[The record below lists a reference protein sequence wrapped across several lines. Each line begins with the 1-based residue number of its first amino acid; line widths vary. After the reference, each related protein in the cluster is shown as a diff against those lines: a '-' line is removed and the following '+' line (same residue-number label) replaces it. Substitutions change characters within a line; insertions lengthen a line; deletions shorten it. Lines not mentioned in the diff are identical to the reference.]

1 MPLFL
6 SPPGL
11 SLMATAMLLACTSPG
26 RSDSAGAEARSGTPP
41 APIASAGVA
50 ADTGDEPRAS
60 RTLGSANAP
69 ITIYEMSDFQCPFC
83 RRHALETHPQL
94 VREYV
99 ETGKV
104 RVVFINFPITEIHPN
119 AVPAA
124 QFGLCAARAGRFW
137 DAHRLLFRH
146 QPSWKALPDPAPFL
160 ITLADS
166 LGISREETVSCLEDP
181 AVTAAIR
188 HEAEGSIRAG
198 ANSTPTFYIEGGL
211 LVGAQ
216 PISVFRPILDSIYE
230 LRIGGSRQDR

>member
-1 MPLFL
+1 MIAVSRPF
-6 SPPGL
+6 SR
-11 SLMATAMLLACTSPG
+11 SLAAAVLLLACTPG
-26 RSDSAGAEARSGTPP
+26 RSDSTGGDAGPRAPAPP
-41 APIASAGVA
+41 AVASADTQG
-50 ADTGDEPRAS
+50 ADPRAS
-60 RTLGSANAP
+60 RSLGSPNAP

-124 QFGLCAARAGRFW
+124 QFGLCAARVDRFW

-146 QPSWKALPDPAPFL
+146 QSAWRALPDPAPFL

-166 LGISREETVSCLEDP
+166 LGISREETVRCLEDP

-188 HEAEGSIRAG
+188 QEGEGSIRAG
-198 ANSTPTFYIEGGL
+198 ARSTPTFYIEGGL
-211 LVGAQ
+211 LIGAQ
-216 PISVFRPILDSIYE
+216 PISVFRPILDSIYAVKTRE
-230 LRIGGSRQDR
+230 D

>member
-1 MPLFL
+1 MRHASNPAGRTLAAAAL
-6 SPPGL
+6 
-11 SLMATAMLLACTSPG
+11 LLACTPG
-26 RSDSAGAEARSGTPP
+26 RSDSARSEP
-41 APIASAGVA
+41 AASQPSAPVA
-50 ADTGDEPRAS
+50 ATAAPAADQAGDPRSS
-60 RTLGSANAP
+60 RSLGSASAP

-104 RVVFINFPITEIHPN
+104 RVVFINLPISDIHPN

-124 QFGLCAARAGRFW
+124 EFGLCAARAGRFW

-146 QPSWKALPDPAPFL
+146 QSAWGPLADPGPFL

-166 LGISREETVSCLEDP
+166 LGISREETVRCLEDP
-181 AVTAAIR
+181 AITAAVR
-188 HEAEGSIRAG
+188 QEGEGSVRAG
-198 ANSTPTFYIEGGL
+198 ARSTPTFYIEGGL

-216 PISVFRPILDSIYE
+216 PISVFRPILDSIYAE
-230 LRIGGSRQDR
+230 RAGSGKR

>member
-1 MPLFL
+1 MRTLP
-6 SPPGL
+6 SRIARAIAVGL
-11 SLMATAMLLACTSPG
+11 LVACTPG
-26 RSDSAGAEARSGTPP
+26 RSDSGGGE
-41 APIASAGVA
+41 ASAPSRAVLPAMAHVDTQGA
-50 ADTGDEPRAS
+50 GSQGADPRAS
-60 RTLGSANAP
+60 RSLGSPAAP

-124 QFGLCAARAGRFW
+124 QFGLCAARANRFW
-137 DAHRLLFRH
+137 DAHLLLFRH
-146 QPSWKALPDPAPFL
+146 QPAWRSLPDAAPFL

-166 LGISREETVSCLEDP
+166 LGLAREETVRCLEDP

-188 HEAEGSIRAG
+188 EEGEGSIRAG
-198 ANSTPTFYIEGGL
+198 ARSTPTFYIEGGL

-216 PISVFRPILDSIYE
+216 PISVFRPILDSIYAE
-230 LRIGGSRQDR
+230 RTSGR

>member
-1 MPLFL
+1 MAGLMSPL
-6 SPPGL
+6 GR
-11 SLMATAMLLACTSPG
+11 SLAAAALLLACTPG
-26 RSDSAGAEARSGTPP
+26 RSDSTGGETGSSTPP
-41 APIASAGVA
+41 APVAAATAA
-50 ADTGDEPRAS
+50 ADTGDDPRAS
-60 RTLGSANAP
+60 RTLGSASAP

-166 LGISREETVSCLEDP
+166 LGVSREETVRCLEDP
-181 AVTAAIR
+181 AITAAIR
-188 HEAEGSIRAG
+188 HEAEGSVRAG

-230 LRIGGSRQDR
+230 LRVGGNRQNQ

>member
-1 MPLFL
+1 MAILPRPI
-6 SPPGL
+6 SR
-11 SLMATAMLLACTSPG
+11 SLAAAALLLACTPG
-26 RSDSAGAEARSGTPP
+26 RSDSAGGDAAPRTPAAPP
-41 APIASAGVA
+41 AVA
-50 ADTGDEPRAS
+50 VSDTPGADSRAS
-60 RTLGSANAP
+60 RSLGSPSAP

-124 QFGLCAARAGRFW
+124 QFGLCAARVNRFW

-146 QPSWKALPDPAPFL
+146 QSAWRALPDPAPFL

-166 LGISREETVSCLEDP
+166 LGISREETVRCLEDP

-188 HEAEGSIRAG
+188 QEGEGSMRAG
-198 ANSTPTFYIEGGL
+198 ARSTPTFYIEGGL
-211 LVGAQ
+211 LIGAQ
-216 PISVFRPILDSIYE
+216 PISVFRPILDSIYAE
-230 LRIGGSRQDR
+230 KTRGS

>member
-1 MPLFL
+1 MAGLL
-6 SPPGL
+6 SPLGR
-11 SLMATAMLLACTSPG
+11 SLVAAAFLLACTPG
-26 RSDSAGAEARSGTPP
+26 RSDSAGGEGGSSTPP
-41 APIASAGVA
+41 APVA
-50 ADTGDEPRAS
+50 PAAAAVTADTGDDPRAS

-160 ITLADS
+160 ITLAEKGGDS
-166 LGISREETVSCLEDP
+166 EQLGL
-181 AVTAAIR
+181 
-188 HEAEGSIRAG
+188 
-198 ANSTPTFYIEGGL
+198 F
-211 LVGAQ
+211 
-216 PISVFRPILDSIYE
+216 
-230 LRIGGSRQDR
+230 

>member
-1 MPLFL
+1 MRVIRSAGRTL
-6 SPPGL
+6 
-11 SLMATAMLLACTSPG
+11 AAMLLLACTPG
-26 RSDSAGAEARSGTPP
+26 RNDSGGGD
-41 APIASAGVA
+41 ASAPRTTMPAVA
-50 ADTGDEPRAS
+50 ALDTQGADPRAS
-60 RTLGSANAP
+60 RSLGSTSAP

-124 QFGLCAARAGRFW
+124 QFGLCAARVDRFW

-146 QPSWKALPDPAPFL
+146 QSAWRALPDPAPFL

-166 LGISREETVSCLEDP
+166 LGISREETVRCLEDP

-188 HEAEGSIRAG
+188 QEGEGSMRAG
-198 ANSTPTFYIEGGL
+198 ARSTPTFYIEGGL
-211 LVGAQ
+211 LIGAQ
-216 PISVFRPILDSIYE
+216 PISVFRPILDSIYAE
-230 LRIGGSRQDR
+230 KTRRN

>member
-1 MPLFL
+1 MRTILGPF
-6 SPPGL
+6 GR
-11 SLMATAMLLACTSPG
+11 SLAAATLLLACTPG
-26 RSDSAGAEARSGTPP
+26 RSDSSGAEKGVSPPPTPVSTTQE
-41 APIASAGVA
+41 I
-50 ADTGDEPRAS
+50 DPRAS
-60 RTLGSANAP
+60 RSLGSPNAP
-69 ITIYEMSDFQCPFC
+69 VTIYEMSDFQCPFC

-104 RVVFINFPITEIHPN
+104 RVIFINFPITEIHPN

-124 QFGLCAARAGRFW
+124 GFGLCAARVGRFW

-146 QPSWKALPDPAPFL
+146 QSAWGALPDPAPFL

-166 LGISREETVSCLEDP
+166 LGISREETVRCLEDP

-188 HEAEGSIRAG
+188 NEAEGAMRAG
-198 ANSTPTFYIEGGL
+198 ARSTPTFYIEGGL

-216 PISVFRPILDSIYE
+216 PISVFRPILDSIYAV
-230 LRIGGSRQDR
+230 RVGRRGR

>member
-1 MPLFL
+1 MTTTTLR
-6 SPPGL
+6 GL
-11 SLMATAMLLACTSPG
+11 SLRTLSAAALLLACTPG
-26 RSDSAGAEARSGTPP
+26 RGDSVGGESAAGGTAAPP
-41 APIASAGVA
+41 AAASVDSQG
-50 ADTGDEPRAS
+50 ADPRAS
-60 RTLGSANAP
+60 RSLGSSSAP

-124 QFGLCAARAGRFW
+124 QFGLCAARVDRFW

-146 QPSWKALPDPAPFL
+146 QSAWRALPDPAPFL

-166 LGISREETVSCLEDP
+166 LGISREETVRCLEDP

-188 HEAEGSIRAG
+188 QEGEGSMRAG
-198 ANSTPTFYIEGGL
+198 ARSTPTFYIEGGL
-211 LVGAQ
+211 LIGAQ
-216 PISVFRPILDSIYE
+216 PISVFRPILDSIYAE
-230 LRIGGSRQDR
+230 KTRRN